1 MTDNVSTLRKGGNTM
16 KKRICAVL
24 SALALAFSVP
34 LPVSAEEYTYPKMAD
49 DYFALVEE

>member
-1 MTDNVSTLRKGGNTM
+1 M